1 MKEKKCGISKE
12 NYINNF
18 DEKKLKEAFQIALE
32 TRKFEIEL
40 YWKRT
45 AYFVLFISAVFIGY
59 YKITKVSHP
68 LKH

>member
-1 MKEKKCGISKE
+1 MKEKKCGKSKE

-18 DEKKLKEAFQIALE
+18 DEKKLEEAFQIALE

-45 AYFVLFISAVFIGY
+45 AYFVLFIGV
-59 YKITKVSHP
+59 
-68 LKH
+68 